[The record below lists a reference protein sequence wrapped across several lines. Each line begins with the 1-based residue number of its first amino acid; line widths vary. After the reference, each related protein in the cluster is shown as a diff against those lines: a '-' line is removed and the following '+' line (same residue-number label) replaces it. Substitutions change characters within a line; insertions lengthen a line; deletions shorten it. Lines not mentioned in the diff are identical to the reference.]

1 MLDRRTFVLG
11 AAATAALASAVPAH
25 ATAAAAV
32 PGKTAGALLA
42 PDGNPYLLTWSDG
55 QWVLLDERGSV
66 RITEG
71 LGGADLVDVAD
82 DGGRLV
88 AVGSLGGGEDPTAG
102 IWESTDGTTWREA
115 RRLHGLRSEFTAV
128 GGGLALGSVV
138 KAERASVVRIAA
150 RRTANGW
157 ATVPVRGLEWTDGL
171 AATAVA
177 RTADGWVAAA
187 VDQAGTV
194 LHTSRDGVAWTA
206 RPRLDGVAVRDLAA
220 LGGGVHWVG
229 NELVEATPLT
239 GVLDAGRRQPAVPAD
254 AKALGVVGARSAWLA
269 GGRLIT
275 AEAAR

>member
-1 MLDRRTFVLG
+1 MLDRRTFVLS
-11 AAATAALASAVPAH
+11 AAATAALVTAAPAH

-42 PDGNPYLLTWSDG
+42 PDGNPYLLLWSDG

-71 LGGADLVDVAD
+71 LGSAALVDVAD

-88 AVGSLGGGEDPTAG
+88 AVGSLGDDDPTAV
-102 IWESTDGTTWREA
+102 IWESTNGTTWHEA

-150 RRTANGW
+150 RRTASGW

-194 LHTSRDGVAWTA
+194 LHTSRDGVSWTA
-206 RPRLDGVAVRDLAA
+206 RPRLDGVAVRGLAA
-220 LGGGVHWVG
+220 LGGGVRWVG

-239 GVLDAGRRQPAVPAD
+239 GVLDAGQRQPAVPAD
-254 AKALGVVGARSAWLA
+254 AKALGVVGDRSAWLA